1 LITENGLPNTLE
13 VSKMEISLPDSMQ
26 EFVETQI
33 EIGGYSSASEYFREL
48 VRAEQKRQAKQQLE
62 QVLLSALGSGDPA
75 EVTPELLEEASKRMR
90 SGTRQR

>member
-1 LITENGLPNTLE
+1 
-13 VSKMEISLPDSMQ
+13 MEISLPDSMQ

-33 EIGGYSSASEYFREL
+33 QLGGYSSASEYFREL